1 MQALTRLISAASLQ
15 KLSRQNYGPRIAG
28 FTMLAVLVVL
38 HDATIQHLSA
48 LQHSLLLVY
57 AAVIIPWPF
66 VAAFIAQ
73 KNDSSRDTEYKLIYT
88 DSLIGGTGIGL
99 LAFNLL
105 PSQAILFALCANNM
119 TVGGISLFVRGAGV
133 MLLGIAFGW
142 AASGFPIQLQSTLLI
157 DTLSVIFIFGYVA
170 FSNFVAYMMAKRL
183 RDAKESIEEK
193 NREIEKQSRMIAT
206 AHSELSYITEI
217 TNSVNSMLDASMI
230 MERVLALLPR
240 RFGFDK
246 AGIQILDPGGTHLN
260 FYGMYGNNITPE
272 EREVYSAVNLDLNSR
287 ESISTLVVKK
297 HLVIY
302 QPRLTRQTDMLPLDR
317 EIYEV
322 VPCSSILICPM
333 EAATGIIGCISFF
346 STKYPTRLVQQDIE
360 FMRRV
365 IGQIANAINNTLLYE
380 QSRNAER
387 QLVRQSEEVKN
398 AYLRLDLEMQK
409 YMELLQNMLPAS
421 IAERLKNGE
430 RLIADDIPD
439 ATILFADLVGFT
451 KLASGTTAAELVQM
465 LNWIFSMF
473 DEIVEVR
480 GLEKIKTIGDAY
492 MVAGGTT
499 YRRTDHAET
508 MLEAAM
514 RMLDAVKDFS
524 ALTGMP
530 LEVRI
535 GLHTGSVVSGVIGT
549 TKFAYDLWG
558 DTVNI
563 ASRMESHGE
572 PGKVNCSESVYLRV
586 TKQDGMVQPTKEQ
599 TSTALAR
606 FEFQERGEIEI
617 KGKGKM
623 KTYFVVEK
631 PQ

>member
-1 MQALTRLISAASLQ
+1 MQALIRFFSPTSLH
-15 KLSRQNYGPRIAG
+15 KLSRQNYGPRVAG
-28 FTMLAVLVVL
+28 FSLLAVLVL
-38 HDATIQHLSA
+38 FHYATIERLSELQYTAFVVYTA
-48 LQHSLLLVY
+48 LIL
-57 AAVIIPWPF
+57 PWPYI
-66 VAAFIAQ
+66 AAYFARRA
-73 KNDSSRDTEYKLIYT
+73 NSSREVEYRMIYG
-88 DSLIGGTGIGL
+88 DSFIGGLGIGI

-119 TVGGISLFVRGAGV
+119 TVGGIPLFVRGAVV
-133 MLLGIAFGW
+133 MLVGILLGW
-142 AASGFPIQLQSTLLI
+142 LVVGFPPQVQSTVLI
-157 DTLSVIFIFGYVA
+157 DALAVVFIFGYVS
-170 FSNFVAYMMAKRL
+170 FSNFVAYTLAKRL
-183 RDAKESIEEK
+183 LDAKESIEEK
-193 NREIEKQSRMIAT
+193 NNEIEKQSRMIAT

-217 TNSVNSMLDASMI
+217 TNSVNSMLDSAMI
-230 MERVLALLPR
+230 MERVLELLPR
-240 RFGFDK
+240 RFGFDR
-246 AGIQILDPGGTHLN
+246 AGIQVLDPGGTHLN
-260 FYGMYGNNITPE
+260 FYGIYGNNISSE
-272 EREVYSAVNLDLNSR
+272 EREVFSAVNIDLSSR
-287 ESISTLVVKK
+287 ESIATFVVKK
-297 HLVIY
+297 RQVIY
-302 QPRLTRQTDMLPLDR
+302 EPRLNRQTDMLPLDR
-317 EIYEV
+317 EIYDFV
-322 VPCSSILICPM
+322 SFASILMCPM
-333 EAATGIIGCISFF
+333 ETATGTIGCISFF
-346 STKYPTRLVQQDIE
+346 SMKYPTRLVQQDIE

-365 IGQIANAINNTLLYE
+365 VGQISNAINNTLLYE

-451 KLASGTTAAELVQM
+451 KLASSTTAAELVQM

-499 YRRTDHAET
+499 YTRNDHAEAI
-508 MLEAAM
+508 LEAAM
-514 RMLDAVKDFS
+514 RMLKAVKDFG
-524 ALTGMP
+524 ALTGISIQ
-530 LEVRI
+530 VRI
-535 GLHTGSVVSGVIGT
+535 GVHTGSVVSGVIGT

-572 PGKVNCSESVYLRV
+572 PGKVNCSETVYRRV
-586 TKQDGMVQPTKEQ
+586 TGLDGK
-599 TSTALAR
+599 TSGAAAEH
-606 FEFQERGEIEI
+606 FEFQERGEIDI

-623 KTYFVVEK
+623 QTYFVVEK
-631 PQ
+631 QRPTTSE